1 MSSPRRVVIVGG
13 GTAGWMAANLLV
25 ARWSSD
31 ELAVTL
37 VESPQIGTVGVG
49 EGSTPTLRR
58 FFQLIDVADADWMPA
73 CNATYKVGI
82 RFDGWS
88 PARGPASYR
97 HPFFSQPDT
106 FITQPFLTNCRTRRL
121 GLDVTTQPDAFFLNG
136 ALASQRLAPLPDTR
150 FPFDIDYGY
159 HFDALLLGRYLT
171 RVGIGRGVK
180 HIEAKVGGVAVAE
193 NGLITRIETD
203 DAGQIDGDFF
213 IDCTGFAGLLLE
225 GALGEPYIDFGDNLF
240 NDAAVALPSAA
251 VSPQS
256 SETVSTA
263 LSAGWCWHIPLTS
276 RVGNG
281 YVYSSRYLA
290 ADAAETELRR
300 HVGDLDG
307 KHEARHLKM
316 RVGRLRRHWRGNCLA
331 VGLAQGFIEPLEAT
345 ALLLVQVTVEKFM
358 DEWASAGFA
367 PQPTDSFNR
376 DIAAHFDGV
385 RDYIV
390 AHYKLNSRDDS
401 EYWRANRDNDILSDS
416 LRHLLDVWYRC
427 EDLSAEI
434 ARQRLVSHFDTRS
447 WHCLLAGYGIFPALA
462 DEQPGRGDLYVE
474 RDVARYQR
482 GCAMNFE
489 SHEQVLAA
497 QASTGTS

>member
-1 MSSPRRVVIVGG
+1 MSKPRRVVIVGG

-25 ARWSSD
+25 SRWSR
-31 ELAVTL
+31 EEVAVTL

-58 FFQLIDVADADWMPA
+58 FFQLIDVADSDWMPA

-88 PARGPASYR
+88 PEGGPRSYR

-106 FITQPFLTNCRTRRL
+106 FVTPSFLVNCRTRRL
-121 GLDVTTQPDAFFLNG
+121 GLDVTTAPDKFFLNG
-136 ALASQRLAPLPDTR
+136 ALAGDHLAPLATEN

-171 RVGIGRGVK
+171 QVGVSRGVT
-180 HIEAKVGGVAVAE
+180 HIEAKVSQVVVADD
-193 NGLITRIETD
+193 GLIDRIETD
-203 DAGQIDGDFF
+203 EAGSVSGDFF
-213 IDCTGFAGLLLE
+213 IDCTGFAGLLLQQ
-225 GALGEPYIDFGDNLF
+225 ALGEPFIDFATNLY

-251 VSPQS
+251 LSPLPC
-256 SETVSTA
+256 ETVSTA

-276 RVGNG
+276 RIGNG
-281 YVYSSRYLA
+281 YVYSSRFLTA
-290 ADAAETELRR
+290 EDAEVELRR

-307 KHEARHLKM
+307 AYEARHLKM
-316 RVGRLRRHWRGNCLA
+316 RVGQLRRHWCGNCLA

-358 DEWASAGFA
+358 DAWSSTGFA
-367 PQPTDSFNR
+367 SHPTESFNKQ
-376 DIAAHFDGV
+376 IVAHFDGV

-390 AHYKLNSRDDS
+390 AHYKLNTRNDS
-401 EYWRANRDNDILSDS
+401 DYWRANRNNDVLSDS

-427 EDLSAEI
+427 DDLSAEI
-434 ARQRLVSHFDTRS
+434 ERQQLVSHFDTRS
-447 WHCLLAGYGIFPALA
+447 WHCLLAGYGVFPALA
-462 DEQPGRGDLYVE
+462 DDQPGRGDLYVE
-474 RDVARYQR
+474 RDIERYQR
-482 GCAMNFE
+482 GCALNFE
-489 SHEQVLAA
+489 SHTAVMAA
-497 QASTGTS
+497 YG